1 LAALATA
8 GPVLGLVAIVE
19 ERGEH
24 GVDAEDHAAAA
35 SPVAARGPALFDE
48 LLAPEGDCAVA
59 PVTGLHEDANLVDE
73 LHEKK
78 ERAAPWRPFG
88 FKPEG
93 LRSGARPDR
102 DLLAILAERLEGHDA
117 LDLGVDG
124 VVAAHAHAVAGV
136 DFGADL
142 PHQDVAGNHALSAVA
157 LH

>member
-1 LAALATA
+1 
-8 GPVLGLVAIVE
+8 
-19 ERGEH
+19 
-24 GVDAEDHAAAA
+24 
-35 SPVAARGPALFDE
+35 
-48 LLAPEGDCAVA
+48 
-59 PVTGLHEDANLVDE
+59 
-73 LHEKK
+73 KK

-136 DFGADL
+136 DLGADL
-142 PHQDVAGNHALSAVA
+142 PHQDVAATPALSAVA
-157 LH
+157 LHAAALPLGITPVARGALSLFVCHAVLLSTLRRRRCGSP